1 MMKSKNQKIQN
12 IILKGI
18 AIALVGMFTIS
29 PMAYAATS
37 IDDNSIGTSFWD
49 KLVNGTVGSTVEE
62 IKDYFSTEGKT
73 TLYISNE
80 TQLRA
85 FAQYVNEGN
94 NCEGKIIKLSK
105 DIQLNTNE
113 EWVPIGRGSTATEA
127 AKPFKGT
134 FDGQGHVIRGLNFN
148 RNNKTYNELSYVGL
162 FGYALNATIKNIKI
176 ADSNF
181 NIEYATSTDIFN
193 SMIEGDNANIKEI
206 EFEFMGNDWYD
217 FNFKYKYLGGIAGYI
232 DDNSVIDNCTI
243 EDNVNINGLSY
254 VGGIAGFSKNS
265 IIKNC
270 MNKSKISA
278 FMIVGGIVGKVNG
291 DLDTSLTDDSGV
303 LDFSKAKVGKIL
315 NCENI
320 GNIRGIL
327 GNAGGI
333 AGRIENNSI
342 IQSSINKGGIE
353 TAKSKIKYNGG
364 EYDPENTGGIA
375 GFVSGGYSG
384 YKGYAVIDGSINYG
398 KVAAYG
404 YVGGIA
410 GELGGVLGGYAILSS
425 NINYSTNIVA
435 ERKPSETISTA
446 GYLAGR
452 VGSYGVDGKGGTE
465 DDSYVY
471 ALNNFYVMKKDIL
484 NIITQSETSIAENE
498 TNTNPQYK
506 SDYISQDNNDNVK
519 KAANNAIYCDTTLNN
534 KNTNT
539 IQLAYAKINSFET
552 TNKATKEYFTDISAS
567 TSVVLDS
574 GNAYYAILDR
584 GYGESKFYAKKLD
597 NSDYFFNNYGF
608 NKLYTGNGTSAE
620 IGYDVD
626 NDTKND
632 ITLKL
637 RADKLVYKISGN
649 EWVINEETDSEKFYV
664 GTSGTN
670 NKEAISYEI
679 YKGNDKVT
687 GTTLF
692 KEGEKIVIK
701 LNVNKYLASTYGPLK
716 AITTDEAPILK
727 INNSIEMKCTKVKAT
742 TSNYTTELTYE
753 YTAKTGDEFDVNTL
767 NLSKQKNAVIY
778 MLSSDYQLT
787 NNPTWYTDSEAVNI
801 SGIRVDTL
809 APTISTKVYTEEKL
823 ETGRYTKGK
832 EIIIEATT
840 SEQIKEEY
848 VTPEI
853 QISFSKS
860 GTGKYNYTS
869 EAKVGYAKCKGATI
883 SVDGKTTWKY
893 SYIIQEGDEGNIQL
907 EYKKGS
913 ITDLAGNTSDLSI
926 YKNHVTDNDSNTSV
940 ELKGTIQGNNK
951 GTSVTE
957 NKNIEYKFY
966 KVEGNSKKAINEA
979 GTYVKN
985 SDVIAVE
992 VIVDGFV
999 YTSYE
1004 NGTSENKATL
1014 LTKDTAPDLKI
1025 DGVSAKAQSVTIS
1038 ETPATNVKQQL
1049 YTNPK
1054 TTITYT
1060 IEGKDFNKA
1069 DITRLSKALIKPKQV
1084 IYVSDRYVK
1093 EFASQGAGTEALY
1106 DVGMFNKVVTEILTS
1121 TTMEKDITG
1130 LNIYVDPVGI
1140 AETFTIDNIYAD
1152 TTLPT
1157 VEITAEKINEDK
1169 NEEISNNVTNA
1180 EKIRYTF
1187 TWSEELS
1194 KEDGSKFEESD
1205 IKINNGT
1212 KGTLSTVSKNENG
1225 TYSYTMDVTTNV
1237 ENGNVGDIQVII
1249 EQDSCKDLVGQGNVR
1264 TESVIRVDKKSPE
1277 LKTIEGYAEGTELGT
1292 VKDIK
1297 QYYKIGDK
1305 ITIVATFDEN
1315 IENTEKDSIPELALQ
1330 FSESGNAKGTINE
1343 GIING
1348 NKITYAYTITEGD
1361 TGTLSIKGFS
1371 GTVKDVA
1378 GNESKVTRRE
1388 LTGDTII
1395 ADSEAPKVVGITAIA
1410 PDFKYDSLIEDG
1422 ETKRYGL
1429 ENRITIK
1436 VDFNEEIYNKA
1447 EEKIN
1452 TMTKETAPTLKL
1464 KFGTGT
1470 ERTATYNNIEGK
1482 TITYIYDIQSGD
1494 NGDLSITTISGTVVD
1509 IAGNT
1514 ADNYKLPKLAE
1525 YEESISEENKIEK
1538 IAADTTKPNI
1548 SLSVTGVEN
1557 NNLAGTNNH
1566 YKAGDIITVTATT
1579 NEYIYQKSGDN
1590 LERITKENT
1599 PSLQIKFSESGN
1611 AKGTIRNASVDYKDN
1626 KTTLTYEYTITS
1638 GDNGNITLGYS
1649 SNKYYD
1655 IALNE
1660 NNAGTTSS
1668 SSKNVTA
1675 DTIAPNTSHLQGT
1688 NDNAYIVDNGNGT
1701 YTVKFTEKLY
1711 YLENNRV
1718 NGLTNSNV
1726 VKNGPKLVLGI
1737 SGEYKSIEPSTINA
1751 DGTEITYKA
1760 EKGLERIGVST
1771 YDKICDI
1778 AGNMYN
1784 SNIKQDVE
1792 LLNIKVV
1799 KPEDKTGT
1807 YSAGTQIEL
1816 VATFSKRIVGTIPSL
1831 KIKFGTGTEKTI
1843 NVGQIDKDT
1852 ITYTYEIAKGDNGAL
1867 SIVSLKGTGLRGEDG
1882 SNYSEPENITL
1893 SGTGIT
1899 ADTTKPTAIIKV
1911 YSNYENKTEITG
1923 KTNSEMTIYEITW
1936 SEEVRDF
1943 NEDDII
1949 VVNGVK
1955 DTFKKINS
1963 KVYTLTVNNSN
1974 EGTQTIAIPS
1984 GVCRDMAKT
1993 EGNANESARINA
2005 VVIDKTAPT
2014 VRFVT
2019 PNGGNYTIGTD
2030 TKKANLTARIE
2041 LNEDIATLKYR
2052 VVKEGTTAP
2061 DYNILTADQINS
2073 SDVNIEIK
2081 NVDVGNYYIEVIAI
2095 DEAGNQRTAK
2105 SNKYN
2110 VTENT
2115 ITLSASTTEKTDKD
2129 VTVSVKYGEAL
2140 TENRKAGVQGKT
2152 QSADPST
2159 VIISEN
2165 GVIYAEATD
2174 RFGNKVYATLKID
2187 NIEIKEEPKPNPE
2200 PEPEPDKTAPE
2211 LTFNYTTTT
2220 ATVGTTIGATITTNE
2235 DAVISYSWDNSTWT
2249 ESEGYIRSQRVTK
2262 TPNKAGTYTLYA
2274 KAKDK
2279 SGNTSDVTNLKFTII
2294 KSEIDIKKPE
2304 VIFEDLTTIQ
2314 KDGVKYVK
2322 TSTGF
2327 TIENLNN
2334 KINKD
2339 ALLGYEVKYE
2349 KLTSDNKLRTGS
2361 EIVVDGDTKYV
2372 VIVNGDVNCDGEV
2385 DFLNDIVLINNY
2397 RIGVTKNLS
2406 DIQILAGDI
2415 NNSGSIEFIP
2425 DIVAMNNYRLGR
2437 IKAL

>member
-49 KLVNGTVGSTVEE
+49 KLVNGTVGSAVEE

-113 EWVPIGRGSTATEA
+113 EWVPIGRGATATEA
-127 AKPFKGT
+127 ERPFNGT
-134 FDGQGHVIRGLNFN
+134 FDGQGHIIRGLNFN
-148 RNNKTYNELSYVGL
+148 RNNKTYNELSYIGL
-162 FGYALNATIKNIKI
+162 FGYALDATIKNVTI
-176 ADSNF
+176 ADSRY
-181 NIEYATSTDIFN
+181 NIEYITATDIYSIISN
-193 SMIEGDNANIKEI
+193 SELALGDIKTDNGKYYEA
-206 EFEFMGNDWYD
+206 
-217 FNFKYKYLGGIAGYI
+217 KYKCLGGIVGYI
-232 DDNSVIDNCTI
+232 KNGTVDNCNI
-243 EDNVNINGLSY
+243 ENDVEVKGLIY
-254 VGGIAGFSKNS
+254 VGGIAGNS
-265 IIKNC
+265 ISSTIKNC
-270 MNKSKISA
+270 NNNAVISGFLA
-278 FMIVGGIVGKVNG
+278 VGGIVGREVG
-291 DLDTSLTDDSGV
+291 DITSSIETSDEI
-303 LDFSKAKVGKIL
+303 DFSKVKGKVLKSNNNGRVIGI
-315 NCENI
+315 I
-320 GNIRGIL
+320 GNSGGIAGSVKDNAIIQECTNTGNVEIATKTIQL
-327 GNAGGI
+327 NIIDKTSFEKSPENAGGI
-333 AGRIENNSI
+333 AGYVTGTYSNGIKGYVAI
-342 IQSSINKGGIE
+342 DTCINKGNVK
-353 TAKSKIKYNGG
+353 AYVNA
-364 EYDPENTGGIA
+364 GGIA
-375 GFVSGGYSG
+375 GQ
-384 YKGYAVIDGSINYG
+384 
-398 KVAAYG
+398 
-404 YVGGIA
+404 
-410 GELGGVLGGYAILSS
+410 LGGLDGGYAIASS
-425 NINYSTNIVA
+425 NINYAENI
-435 ERKPSETISTA
+435 ISTKENDYDEA
-446 GYLAGR
+446 GYIAGE
-452 VGSYGVDGKGGTE
+452 VGSDGTDGKGGTN

-471 ALNNFYVMKKDIL
+471 AYNNYYVMKEDVL
-484 NIITQSETSIAENE
+484 NTITQSEMSIAADE
-498 TNTNPQYK
+498 TTVNAQYK
-506 SDYISQDNNDNVK
+506 SDYISVDNNDNVK
-519 KAANNAIYCDTTLNN
+519 KAANNAIYCDKKLNN

-539 IQLAYAKINSFET
+539 IQLAYARINSYET
-552 TNKATKEYFTDISAS
+552 TEKVTKEYFTDISAS
-567 TSVVLDS
+567 TSVILDS

-584 GYGESKFYAKKLD
+584 GYGETKYYAKKLD
-597 NSDYFFNNYGF
+597 NSNYFFDKYGVS
-608 NKLYTGNGTSAE
+608 NIYIGNGTSKKIE
-620 IGYDVD
+620 LDTQKKVKIRTDKIG
-626 NDTKND
+626 
-632 ITLKL
+632 LK
-637 RADKLVYKISGN
+637 INGN
-649 EWVINEETDSEKFYV
+649 EWVVNEETDSEKFYV
-664 GTSGTN
+664 GTTGTN
-670 NKEAISYEI
+670 NKEAIKYEI

-692 KEGEKIVIK
+692 KEGEKIVAK

-727 INNSIEMKCTKVKAT
+727 INDSIEMKCTKVNAT

-832 EIIIEATT
+832 EIIIETTT
-840 SEQIKEEY
+840 SEQIKEDY

-860 GTGKYNYTS
+860 GRGKYNYTS
-869 EAKVGYAKCKGATI
+869 EDKVGYAKCKGATI

-951 GTSVTE
+951 GTNVTE

-1169 NEEISNNVTNA
+1169 IEKISNNVTNA

-1187 TWSEELS
+1187 TWNEELS

-1277 LKTIEGYAEGTELGT
+1277 LKTIEAYAEGTELGT

-1305 ITIVATFDEN
+1305 ITIIATFDEN

-1330 FSESGNAKGTINE
+1330 FSESGNAKGTVSK
-1343 GIING
+1343 GTING
-1348 NKITYAYTITEGD
+1348 NKITYTYTITEGD

-1371 GTVKDVA
+1371 GIVTDVA
-1378 GNESKVTRRE
+1378 GNETKVTKRE
-1388 LTGDTII
+1388 LTGDSII
-1395 ADSEAPKVVGITAIA
+1395 ADSEAPKITGITAIA
-1410 PDFKYDSLIEDG
+1410 PDFKYDSLITDG

-1429 ENRITIK
+1429 KNQIKIK

-1525 YEESISEENKIEK
+1525 YEESISEENKVERIT
-1538 IAADTTKPNI
+1538 ADTTKPNI

-1590 LERITKENT
+1590 LDRITKENT

-1649 SNKYYD
+1649 SNEYYD

-1816 VATFSKRIVGTIPSL
+1816 VATFSKRIVGTVPSL

-1852 ITYTYEIAKGDNGAL
+1852 IAYTYEIAKGDNGAL

-1899 ADTTKPTAIIKV
+1899 ADTTKPTAIIKA

-1943 NEDDII
+1943 NEDDIV

-1993 EGNANESARINA
+1993 EGNTNESARINA

-2081 NVDVGNYYIEVIAI
+2081 NVDVGNYYIELIAI

-2200 PEPEPDKTAPE
+2200 PEPEPEPDKTAPE

-2235 DAVISYSWDNSTWT
+2235 DAVISYSWDNSIWT
-2249 ESEGYIRSQRVTK
+2249 ESEGYVRSQRVTK

-2334 KINKD
+2334 KMNKD

>member
-18 AIALVGMFTIS
+18 AIALVCMFTIS

-134 FDGQGHVIRGLNFN
+134 FDGQDHIIRGINFN
-148 RNNKTYNELSYVGL
+148 RNNKTYNELTCVGL
-162 FGYALNATIKNIKI
+162 FGYALNATIKNITI
-176 ADSNF
+176 ADSRY
-181 NIEYATSTDIFN
+181 NIEYITATDIYSIISN
-193 SMIEGDNANIKEI
+193 SELSIGDIKTDDGKYYEA
-206 EFEFMGNDWYD
+206 
-217 FNFKYKYLGGIAGYI
+217 KYKYLGGIVGYI
-232 DDNSVIDNCTI
+232 KNGTVDNCNI
-243 EDNVNINGLSY
+243 ENDVEVKGLIY
-254 VGGIAGFSKNS
+254 VGGIAGNS
-265 IIKNC
+265 VSSTIKNC
-270 MNKSKISA
+270 NNKAVVSG
-278 FMIVGGIVGKVNG
+278 FLTVGGIVGREVG
-291 DLDTSLTDDSGV
+291 DITSSIETSNEI
-303 LDFSKAKVGKIL
+303 DFSKVKGKVLKSNNTGRVLSVI
-315 NCENI
+315 
-320 GNIRGIL
+320 

-333 AGRIENNSI
+333 AGAAKDNAIIQECTNTGNIEIATKTIQISI
-342 IQSSINKGGIE
+342 IDKTSFEK
-353 TAKSKIKYNGG
+353 A
-364 EYDPENTGGIA
+364 PENAGGIA
-375 GFVSGGYSG
+375 GYVTGTYSNG
-384 YKGYAVIDGSINYG
+384 IKGYVAIDTCINKG
-398 KVAAYG
+398 NVKAY
-404 YVGGIA
+404 VDAGGIA
-410 GELGGVLGGYAILSS
+410 GQLGGLDGGYAIASS
-425 NINYSTNIVA
+425 NINYAENI
-435 ERKPSETISTA
+435 ISTKENDYDEA
-446 GYLAGR
+446 GYIAGE
-452 VGSYGVDGKGGTE
+452 VGSNGIDGIGGTN

-471 ALNNFYVMKKDIL
+471 AYNNYYVMKKDVL
-484 NIITQSETSIAENE
+484 NTITQSEMSIAADE
-498 TNTNPQYK
+498 TTVNAQYK
-506 SDYISQDNNDNVK
+506 SDYISVDNNDNVK
-519 KAANNAIYCDTTLNN
+519 KAANNAIYCDQKLNN

-539 IQLAYAKINSFET
+539 IQLAYARINSYET
-552 TNKATKEYFTDISAS
+552 TEKVTKEYFTDISAS
-567 TSVVLDS
+567 TSVILDS

-584 GYGESKFYAKKLD
+584 GYGETKYYAKKLD
-597 NSDYFFNNYGF
+597 NSNYFFDKYGVS
-608 NKLYTGNGTSAE
+608 NIYTGNGTSKKFE
-620 IGYDVD
+620 LDTQKKVKIRTDKIGF
-626 NDTKND
+626 
-632 ITLKL
+632 
-637 RADKLVYKISGN
+637 KIDGN

-664 GTSGTN
+664 GTTGTN
-670 NKEAISYEI
+670 NKEAIRYEI

-692 KEGEKIVIK
+692 KEGEKIVAK

-727 INNSIEMKCTKVKAT
+727 INDSIEMKCTKVNAT

-832 EIIIEATT
+832 EIIIETTT
-840 SEQIKEEY
+840 SEQIKEDY

-951 GTSVTE
+951 GTNVTE

-1169 NEEISNNVTNA
+1169 IEKISNNVTNA

-1194 KEDGSKFEESD
+1194 KEDGSKFEESN

-1277 LKTIEGYAEGTELGT
+1277 LKTIEAYAEGTELGT

-1305 ITIVATFDEN
+1305 ITIIATFDEN

-1330 FSESGNAKGTINE
+1330 FSESGNAKGTVSK
-1343 GIING
+1343 GTING
-1348 NKITYAYTITEGD
+1348 NKITYTYTITEGD

-1371 GTVKDVA
+1371 GIVTDVA
-1378 GNESKVTRRE
+1378 GNETKVTKRE
-1388 LTGDTII
+1388 LTGDSII
-1395 ADSEAPKVVGITAIA
+1395 ADSEAPKITGITAIA
-1410 PDFKYDSLIEDG
+1410 PDFKYDSLITDG

-1429 ENRITIK
+1429 KNQIKIK

-1525 YEESISEENKIEK
+1525 YEESISEENKIER
-1538 IAADTTKPNI
+1538 ITADTTKPNI

-1590 LERITKENT
+1590 LDRITKENT

-1816 VATFSKRIVGTIPSL
+1816 VATFSKRIAGTVPSL

-1852 ITYTYEIAKGDNGAL
+1852 IAYTYEIAKGDNGAL

-1899 ADTTKPTAIIKV
+1899 ADTTKPTAIIKA

-1943 NEDDII
+1943 NEDDIV

-2249 ESEGYIRSQRVTK
+2249 ESEGYVRSQRVTK

-2334 KINKD
+2334 KMNKD

>member
-49 KLVNGTVGSTVEE
+49 KLVNGTVGSAVEE

-113 EWVPIGRGSTATEA
+113 EWVPIGRGATATEA
-127 AKPFKGT
+127 ERPFNGT
-134 FDGQGHVIRGLNFN
+134 FDGQGHIIRGLNFN
-148 RNNKTYNELSYVGL
+148 RNNKTYNELSYIGL
-162 FGYALNATIKNIKI
+162 FGYALDATIKNVTI
-176 ADSNF
+176 ADSRY
-181 NIEYATSTDIFN
+181 NIEYITATDIYSIISN
-193 SMIEGDNANIKEI
+193 SELALGDIKTDNGKYYEA
-206 EFEFMGNDWYD
+206 
-217 FNFKYKYLGGIAGYI
+217 KYKCLGGIVGYI
-232 DDNSVIDNCTI
+232 KNGTVDNCNI
-243 EDNVNINGLSY
+243 ENDVEVKGLIY
-254 VGGIAGFSKNS
+254 VGGIAGNS
-265 IIKNC
+265 ISSTIKNC
-270 MNKSKISA
+270 NNNAVISGFLA
-278 FMIVGGIVGKVNG
+278 VGGIVGREVG
-291 DLDTSLTDDSGV
+291 DITSSIETSDEI
-303 LDFSKAKVGKIL
+303 DFSKVKGKVLKSNNNGRVIGI
-315 NCENI
+315 I
-320 GNIRGIL
+320 GNSGGIAGSVKDNAIIQECTNTGNVEIATKTIQL
-327 GNAGGI
+327 NIIDKTSFEKSPENAGGI
-333 AGRIENNSI
+333 AGYVTGTYSNGIKGYVAI
-342 IQSSINKGGIE
+342 DTCINKGNVK
-353 TAKSKIKYNGG
+353 AYV
-364 EYDPENTGGIA
+364 DAGGIA
-375 GFVSGGYSG
+375 GQ
-384 YKGYAVIDGSINYG
+384 
-398 KVAAYG
+398 
-404 YVGGIA
+404 
-410 GELGGVLGGYAILSS
+410 LGGLDGGYAIASS
-425 NINYSTNIVA
+425 NINYAENI
-435 ERKPSETISTA
+435 ISTKENDYDEA
-446 GYLAGR
+446 GYIAGE
-452 VGSYGVDGKGGTE
+452 VGSDGTDGKGGTN

-471 ALNNFYVMKKDIL
+471 AYNNYYVMKEDVL
-484 NIITQSETSIAENE
+484 NTITQSEMSIAADE
-498 TNTNPQYK
+498 TTVNAQYK
-506 SDYISQDNNDNVK
+506 SDYISVDNNDNVK
-519 KAANNAIYCDTTLNN
+519 KAANNAIYCDKKLNN

-539 IQLAYAKINSFET
+539 IQLAYARINSYET
-552 TNKATKEYFTDISAS
+552 TEKVTKEYFTDISAS
-567 TSVVLDS
+567 TSVILDS

-584 GYGESKFYAKKLD
+584 GYGETKYYAKKLD
-597 NSDYFFNNYGF
+597 NSNYFFDKYGVP
-608 NKLYTGNGTSAE
+608 NIYIGNGTSKKFE
-620 IGYDVD
+620 LDTQKKVKIRTDKIGF
-626 NDTKND
+626 
-632 ITLKL
+632 
-637 RADKLVYKISGN
+637 KINGN

-664 GTSGTN
+664 GTTGTN
-670 NKEAISYEI
+670 NKEAIRYEI

-692 KEGEKIVIK
+692 KEGEKIVVK

-727 INNSIEMKCTKVKAT
+727 INDSIEMKCTKVNST

-832 EIIIEATT
+832 EIIIETTT
-840 SEQIKEEY
+840 SEQIKEDY

-860 GTGKYNYTS
+860 GRGKYNYTS
-869 EAKVGYAKCKGATI
+869 EDKVGYAKCKGATI

-951 GTSVTE
+951 GTNVTE

-1025 DGVSAKAQSVTIS
+1025 DGVSSKAQSVTIS

-1169 NEEISNNVTNA
+1169 IEKISNNVTNA

-1187 TWSEELS
+1187 TWNEELS

-1277 LKTIEGYAEGTELGT
+1277 LKTIEAYAEGTELGT

-1305 ITIVATFDEN
+1305 ITIIATFDEN

-1330 FSESGNAKGTINE
+1330 FSESGNAKGTVSK
-1343 GIING
+1343 GTING
-1348 NKITYAYTITEGD
+1348 NKITYTYTITEGD

-1371 GTVKDVA
+1371 GIVTDVA
-1378 GNESKVTRRE
+1378 GNETKVTKRE
-1388 LTGDTII
+1388 LTGDSII
-1395 ADSEAPKVVGITAIA
+1395 ADSEAPKITGITAIA
-1410 PDFKYDSLIEDG
+1410 PDFKYDSLITDG

-1429 ENRITIK
+1429 KNQIKIK

-1525 YEESISEENKIEK
+1525 YEESISEENKVERIT
-1538 IAADTTKPNI
+1538 ADTTKPNI

-1590 LERITKENT
+1590 LDRITKENT

-1816 VATFSKRIVGTIPSL
+1816 VATFSKRIVGTVPSL

-1852 ITYTYEIAKGDNGAL
+1852 IAYTYEIAKGDNGAL

-1899 ADTTKPTAIIKV
+1899 ADTTKPTAIIKA

-1943 NEDDII
+1943 NEDDIV

-2081 NVDVGNYYIEVIAI
+2081 NVDVGNYYIELIAI
-2095 DEAGNQRTAK
+2095 DEAGNQRTDK

-2200 PEPEPDKTAPE
+2200 PEPEPEPDKTAPE

-2249 ESEGYIRSQRVTK
+2249 ESEGYVRSQRVTK

-2334 KINKD
+2334 KMNKD

>member
-49 KLVNGTVGSTVEE
+49 KLVNGTVGSAVEE

-113 EWVPIGRGSTATEA
+113 EWVPIGRGATATEA
-127 AKPFKGT
+127 ERPFNGT
-134 FDGQGHVIRGLNFN
+134 FDGQGHIIRGLNFN
-148 RNNKTYNELSYVGL
+148 RNNKTYNELSYIGL
-162 FGYALNATIKNIKI
+162 FGYALDATIKNVTI
-176 ADSNF
+176 ADSRY
-181 NIEYATSTDIFN
+181 NIEYITATDIYSIISN
-193 SMIEGDNANIKEI
+193 SELALGDIKTDNGKYYEA
-206 EFEFMGNDWYD
+206 
-217 FNFKYKYLGGIAGYI
+217 KYKCLGGIVGYI
-232 DDNSVIDNCTI
+232 KNGTVDNCNI
-243 EDNVNINGLSY
+243 ENDVEVKGLIY
-254 VGGIAGFSKNS
+254 VGGIAGNS
-265 IIKNC
+265 ISSTIKNC
-270 MNKSKISA
+270 NNNAVISGFLA
-278 FMIVGGIVGKVNG
+278 VGGIVGREVG
-291 DLDTSLTDDSGV
+291 DITSSIETSDEI
-303 LDFSKAKVGKIL
+303 DFSKVKGKVLKSNNNGRVIGI
-315 NCENI
+315 I
-320 GNIRGIL
+320 GNSGGIAGSVKDNAIIQECTNTGNVEIATKTIQL
-327 GNAGGI
+327 NIIDKTSFEKSPENAGGI
-333 AGRIENNSI
+333 AGYVTGTYSNGIKGYVAI
-342 IQSSINKGGIE
+342 DTCINKGNVK
-353 TAKSKIKYNGG
+353 AYV
-364 EYDPENTGGIA
+364 DAGGIA
-375 GFVSGGYSG
+375 GQ
-384 YKGYAVIDGSINYG
+384 
-398 KVAAYG
+398 
-404 YVGGIA
+404 
-410 GELGGVLGGYAILSS
+410 LGGLDGGYAIASS
-425 NINYSTNIVA
+425 NINYAENI
-435 ERKPSETISTA
+435 ISTKENDYDEA
-446 GYLAGR
+446 GYIAGE
-452 VGSYGVDGKGGTE
+452 VGSDGTDGKGGTN

-471 ALNNFYVMKKDIL
+471 AYNNYYVMKEDVL
-484 NIITQSETSIAENE
+484 NTITQSEMSIAADE
-498 TNTNPQYK
+498 TTVNAQYK
-506 SDYISQDNNDNVK
+506 SDYISVDNNDNVK
-519 KAANNAIYCDTTLNN
+519 KAANNAIYCDKKLNN

-539 IQLAYAKINSFET
+539 IQLAYARINSYET
-552 TNKATKEYFTDISAS
+552 TEKVTKEYFTDISAS
-567 TSVVLDS
+567 TSVILDS

-584 GYGESKFYAKKLD
+584 GYGETKYYAKKLD
-597 NSDYFFNNYGF
+597 NSNYFFDKYGVS
-608 NKLYTGNGTSAE
+608 NIYIGNGTSKKFE
-620 IGYDVD
+620 LDTQKKVKIRTDKIG
-626 NDTKND
+626 
-632 ITLKL
+632 LK
-637 RADKLVYKISGN
+637 INGN
-649 EWVINEETDSEKFYV
+649 EWVVNEETDSEKFYV
-664 GTSGTN
+664 GTTGTN
-670 NKEAISYEI
+670 NKEAIKYEI

-692 KEGEKIVIK
+692 KEGEKIVAK

-727 INNSIEMKCTKVKAT
+727 INDSIEMKCTKVNAT

-832 EIIIEATT
+832 EIIIETTT
-840 SEQIKEEY
+840 SEQIKEDY

-860 GTGKYNYTS
+860 GRGKYNYTS
-869 EAKVGYAKCKGATI
+869 EDKVGYAKCKGATI

-951 GTSVTE
+951 GTNVTE

-1169 NEEISNNVTNA
+1169 IEKISNNVTNA

-1187 TWSEELS
+1187 TWNEELS

-1277 LKTIEGYAEGTELGT
+1277 LKTIEAYAEGTELGT

-1305 ITIVATFDEN
+1305 ITIIATFDEN

-1330 FSESGNAKGTINE
+1330 FSESGNAKGTVSK
-1343 GIING
+1343 GTING
-1348 NKITYAYTITEGD
+1348 NKITYTYTITEGD

-1371 GTVKDVA
+1371 GIVTDVA
-1378 GNESKVTRRE
+1378 GNETKVTKRE
-1388 LTGDTII
+1388 LTGDSII
-1395 ADSEAPKVVGITAIA
+1395 ADSEAPKITGITAIA
-1410 PDFKYDSLIEDG
+1410 PDFKYDSLITDG

-1429 ENRITIK
+1429 KNQIKIK

-1525 YEESISEENKIEK
+1525 YEESISEENKVERIT
-1538 IAADTTKPNI
+1538 ADTTKPNI

-1590 LERITKENT
+1590 LDRITKENT

-1649 SNKYYD
+1649 SNEYYD

-1718 NGLTNSNV
+1718 NELTNSNV

-1816 VATFSKRIVGTIPSL
+1816 VATFSKRIVGTVPSL

-1852 ITYTYEIAKGDNGAL
+1852 IAYTYEIAKGDNGAL

-1899 ADTTKPTAIIKV
+1899 ADTTKPTAIIKA

-1943 NEDDII
+1943 NEDDIV

-1993 EGNANESARINA
+1993 EGNTNESARINA

-2081 NVDVGNYYIEVIAI
+2081 NVDVGNYYIELIAI

-2187 NIEIKEEPKPNPE
+2187 NIEIKEEAKPNPE

-2249 ESEGYIRSQRVTK
+2249 ESEGYVRSQRVTK

-2334 KINKD
+2334 KMNKD

>member
-134 FDGQGHVIRGLNFN
+134 FDGQGHIIRGINFN
-148 RNNKTYNELSYVGL
+148 RNNKTYNELTCVGL
-162 FGYALNATIKNIKI
+162 FGYALNATIKNITI
-176 ADSNF
+176 ADSRY
-181 NIEYATSTDIFN
+181 NIEYITATDIYSIISN
-193 SMIEGDNANIKEI
+193 SELSIGDIKTDDGKYYEA
-206 EFEFMGNDWYD
+206 
-217 FNFKYKYLGGIAGYI
+217 KYKYLGGIVGYI
-232 DDNSVIDNCTI
+232 KNGTVDNCNI
-243 EDNVNINGLSY
+243 ENDVEVKGLIY
-254 VGGIAGFSKNS
+254 VGGIAGNS
-265 IIKNC
+265 VSSTIKNC
-270 MNKSKISA
+270 NNKA
-278 FMIVGGIVGKVNG
+278 VVTGFLTVGGIVGREVG
-291 DLDTSLTDDSGV
+291 DITSSIETSNEI
-303 LDFSKAKVGKIL
+303 DFSKVKGKVLKSNNTGRVLSVI
-315 NCENI
+315 
-320 GNIRGIL
+320 

-333 AGRIENNSI
+333 AGAAKDNAIIQECTNTGNIEIATKTIQISI
-342 IQSSINKGGIE
+342 IDKTSFEK
-353 TAKSKIKYNGG
+353 A
-364 EYDPENTGGIA
+364 PENAGGIA
-375 GFVSGGYSG
+375 GYVTGTYENGI
-384 YKGYAVIDGSINYG
+384 KGYTAVDTCINKG
-398 KVAAYG
+398 NVKAY
-404 YVGGIA
+404 VDAGGIV
-410 GELGGVLGGYAILSS
+410 GQLGGLDGGYAIASS
-425 NINYSTNIVA
+425 NINYAENI
-435 ERKPSETISTA
+435 ISTKENDYDEA
-446 GYLAGR
+446 GYIAGE
-452 VGSYGVDGKGGTE
+452 VGSNGIDGIGGTN

-471 ALNNFYVMKKDIL
+471 AYNNYYVMKEDVL
-484 NIITQSETSIAENE
+484 NTITQSGMSIAADE
-498 TNTNPQYK
+498 TTVNAQYK
-506 SDYISQDNNDNVK
+506 SDYISVDNNDNVK
-519 KAANNAIYCDTTLNN
+519 KAANNAIYCDQKLNN

-539 IQLAYAKINSFET
+539 IQLAYARINSYET
-552 TNKATKEYFTDISAS
+552 TEKVTKEYFTDISAS
-567 TSVVLDS
+567 TSVILDS

-584 GYGESKFYAKKLD
+584 GYGETKYYAKKLD
-597 NSDYFFNNYGF
+597 NSNYFFDKYGVS
-608 NKLYTGNGTSAE
+608 NIYIGNGTSKKFE
-620 IGYDVD
+620 LDTQKKVKIRTDKIGF
-626 NDTKND
+626 
-632 ITLKL
+632 
-637 RADKLVYKISGN
+637 KIDGN

-664 GTSGTN
+664 GTTGTN
-670 NKEAISYEI
+670 NKEAIRYEI

-692 KEGEKIVIK
+692 KEGEKIVAK

-727 INNSIEMKCTKVKAT
+727 INDSIEMKCTKVNAT

-832 EIIIEATT
+832 EIIIETTT
-840 SEQIKEEY
+840 SEQIKEDY

-860 GTGKYNYTS
+860 GRGKYNYTS
-869 EAKVGYAKCKGATI
+869 EDKVGYAKCKGATI

-951 GTSVTE
+951 GTNVTE

-1169 NEEISNNVTNA
+1169 IEKISNNVTNA

-1187 TWSEELS
+1187 TWNEELS

-1277 LKTIEGYAEGTELGT
+1277 LKTIEAYAEGTELGT

-1305 ITIVATFDEN
+1305 ITIIATFDEN

-1330 FSESGNAKGTINE
+1330 FSESGNAKGTVSK
-1343 GIING
+1343 GTING
-1348 NKITYAYTITEGD
+1348 NKITYTYTITEGD

-1371 GTVKDVA
+1371 GIVTDVV
-1378 GNESKVTRRE
+1378 GNETKVTKRE
-1388 LTGDTII
+1388 LTGDSII
-1395 ADSEAPKVVGITAIA
+1395 ADSEAPKITGITAIA
-1410 PDFKYDSLIEDG
+1410 PDFKYDSLITDG

-1429 ENRITIK
+1429 KNQIKIK

-1525 YEESISEENKIEK
+1525 YEENISEENKVERIT
-1538 IAADTTKPNI
+1538 ADTTKPNI

-1590 LERITKENT
+1590 LDRITKENT

-1816 VATFSKRIVGTIPSL
+1816 VATFSKRIVGTVPSL

-1852 ITYTYEIAKGDNGAL
+1852 IAYTYEIAKGDNGAL

-1899 ADTTKPTAIIKV
+1899 ADTTKPTAIIKA

-1943 NEDDII
+1943 NEDDIV

-2200 PEPEPDKTAPE
+2200 PEPEPEPDKTAPE

-2249 ESEGYIRSQRVTK
+2249 ESEGYVRSQRVTK

-2334 KINKD
+2334 KMNKD

>member
-113 EWVPIGRGSTATEA
+113 EWVPIGRGATATEA
-127 AKPFKGT
+127 ERPFNGT
-134 FDGQGHVIRGLNFN
+134 FDGQGHIIRGLNFN
-148 RNNKTYNELSYVGL
+148 RNNKTYNELSYIGL
-162 FGYALNATIKNIKI
+162 FGYALDATIKNVTI
-176 ADSNF
+176 ADSRY
-181 NIEYATSTDIFN
+181 NIEYITATDIYSVISN
-193 SMIEGDNANIKEI
+193 SELALGDIKTDNGKYYEA
-206 EFEFMGNDWYD
+206 
-217 FNFKYKYLGGIAGYI
+217 KYKCLGGIVGYI
-232 DDNSVIDNCTI
+232 KNGTVDNCNI
-243 EDNVNINGLSY
+243 ENDVEVKGLIY
-254 VGGIAGFSKNS
+254 VGGIAGNS
-265 IIKNC
+265 ISSTIKNC
-270 MNKSKISA
+270 NNNAVISGFLA
-278 FMIVGGIVGKVNG
+278 VGGIVGREVG
-291 DLDTSLTDDSGV
+291 DITSSIETSDEI
-303 LDFSKAKVGKIL
+303 DFSKVKGKVLKSNNNGRVIGI
-315 NCENI
+315 I
-320 GNIRGIL
+320 GNSGGIAGSVKDNAIIQECTNTGNVEIATKTIQL
-327 GNAGGI
+327 NIIDKTSFEKSPENAGGI
-333 AGRIENNSI
+333 AGYVTGTYSNGIKGYVAI
-342 IQSSINKGGIE
+342 DTCINKGNVK
-353 TAKSKIKYNGG
+353 AYV
-364 EYDPENTGGIA
+364 DAGGIA
-375 GFVSGGYSG
+375 GQ
-384 YKGYAVIDGSINYG
+384 
-398 KVAAYG
+398 
-404 YVGGIA
+404 
-410 GELGGVLGGYAILSS
+410 LGGLDGGYAIASS
-425 NINYSTNIVA
+425 NINYAENI
-435 ERKPSETISTA
+435 ISTKENDYDEA
-446 GYLAGR
+446 GYIAGE
-452 VGSYGVDGKGGTE
+452 VGSDGTDGKGGTN

-471 ALNNFYVMKKDIL
+471 AYNNYYVMKEDVL
-484 NIITQSETSIAENE
+484 NTITQSEMSIAADE
-498 TNTNPQYK
+498 TTVNAQYK
-506 SDYISQDNNDNVK
+506 SDYISVDNNDNVK
-519 KAANNAIYCDTTLNN
+519 KAANNAIYCDKKLNN

-539 IQLAYAKINSFET
+539 IQLAYARINSYET
-552 TNKATKEYFTDISAS
+552 TEKVTKEYFTDISAS
-567 TSVVLDS
+567 TSVILDS

-584 GYGESKFYAKKLD
+584 GYGETKYYAKKLD
-597 NSDYFFNNYGF
+597 NSNYFFDKYGVP
-608 NKLYTGNGTSAE
+608 NIYIGNGTSKKFE
-620 IGYDVD
+620 LDTQKKVKIRTDKIGF
-626 NDTKND
+626 
-632 ITLKL
+632 
-637 RADKLVYKISGN
+637 KINGN

-664 GTSGTN
+664 GTTGTN
-670 NKEAISYEI
+670 NKEAIRYEI

-692 KEGEKIVIK
+692 KEGEKIVVK

-727 INNSIEMKCTKVKAT
+727 INDSIEMKCTKVNST

-832 EIIIEATT
+832 EIIIETTT
-840 SEQIKEEY
+840 SEQIKEDY

-860 GTGKYNYTS
+860 GRGKYNYTS
-869 EAKVGYAKCKGATI
+869 EDKVGYAKCKGATI

-951 GTSVTE
+951 GTNVTE

-1025 DGVSAKAQSVTIS
+1025 DGVSSKAQSVTIS

-1169 NEEISNNVTNA
+1169 IEKISNNVTNA

-1187 TWSEELS
+1187 TWNEELS

-1277 LKTIEGYAEGTELGT
+1277 LKTIEAYAEGTELGT

-1305 ITIVATFDEN
+1305 ITIIATFDEN

-1330 FSESGNAKGTINE
+1330 FSESGNAKGTVSK
-1343 GIING
+1343 GTING
-1348 NKITYAYTITEGD
+1348 NKITYTYTITEGD

-1371 GTVKDVA
+1371 GIVTDVA
-1378 GNESKVTRRE
+1378 GNETKVTKRE
-1388 LTGDTII
+1388 LTGDSII
-1395 ADSEAPKVVGITAIA
+1395 ADSEAPKITGITAIA
-1410 PDFKYDSLIEDG
+1410 PDFKYDSLITDG

-1429 ENRITIK
+1429 KNQIKIK

-1525 YEESISEENKIEK
+1525 YEENISEENKVERIT
-1538 IAADTTKPNI
+1538 ADTTKPNI

-1590 LERITKENT
+1590 LDRITKENT
-1599 PSLQIKFSESGN
+1599 PSLEIKFSESGN

-1816 VATFSKRIVGTIPSL
+1816 VATFSKRIVGTVPSL

-1852 ITYTYEIAKGDNGAL
+1852 IAYTYEIAKGDNGAL

-1899 ADTTKPTAIIKV
+1899 ADTTKPTAIIKA

-1943 NEDDII
+1943 NEDDIV

-2200 PEPEPDKTAPE
+2200 PEPEPEPDKTAPE

-2249 ESEGYIRSQRVTK
+2249 ESEGYVRSQRVTK

-2334 KINKD
+2334 KMNKD

>member
-18 AIALVGMFTIS
+18 AIVLVGMFTIS

-134 FDGQGHVIRGLNFN
+134 FDGQDHIIRGINFN
-148 RNNKTYNELSYVGL
+148 RNNKTYNELTCVGL
-162 FGYALNATIKNIKI
+162 FGYALNATIKNITI
-176 ADSNF
+176 ADSRY
-181 NIEYATSTDIFN
+181 NIEYITATDIYSIISN
-193 SMIEGDNANIKEI
+193 SELSIGDIKTDDGKYYEA
-206 EFEFMGNDWYD
+206 
-217 FNFKYKYLGGIAGYI
+217 KYKYLGGIVGYI
-232 DDNSVIDNCTI
+232 KNGTVDNCNI
-243 EDNVNINGLSY
+243 ENDVEVKGLIY
-254 VGGIAGFSKNS
+254 VGGIAGNS
-265 IIKNC
+265 VSSTIKNC
-270 MNKSKISA
+270 NNKAVVSG
-278 FMIVGGIVGKVNG
+278 FLTVGGIVGREVG
-291 DLDTSLTDDSGV
+291 DITSSIETSNEI
-303 LDFSKAKVGKIL
+303 DFSKIKGKVLKSNNTGRVLSVI
-315 NCENI
+315 
-320 GNIRGIL
+320 

-333 AGRIENNSI
+333 AGAAKDNAIIQECTNTGNIEIATKTIQISI
-342 IQSSINKGGIE
+342 IDKTSFEK
-353 TAKSKIKYNGG
+353 A
-364 EYDPENTGGIA
+364 PENAGGIA
-375 GFVSGGYSG
+375 GYVTGTYSNG
-384 YKGYAVIDGSINYG
+384 IKGYVAIDTCINKG
-398 KVAAYG
+398 NVKAY
-404 YVGGIA
+404 VDAGGIA
-410 GELGGVLGGYAILSS
+410 GQLGGLDGGYAIASS
-425 NINYSTNIVA
+425 NINYAENI
-435 ERKPSETISTA
+435 ISTKENDYDEA
-446 GYLAGR
+446 GYIAGE
-452 VGSYGVDGKGGTE
+452 VGSNGIDGIGGTN

-471 ALNNFYVMKKDIL
+471 AYNNYYVMKKDVL
-484 NIITQSETSIAENE
+484 NTITQSGMSIAADE
-498 TNTNPQYK
+498 TTVNAQYK
-506 SDYISQDNNDNVK
+506 SDYISVDNNDNVK
-519 KAANNAIYCDTTLNN
+519 KAANNAIYCDQKLNN

-539 IQLAYAKINSFET
+539 IQLAYARINSYET
-552 TNKATKEYFTDISAS
+552 TEKVTKEYFTDISAS
-567 TSVVLDS
+567 TSVILDS

-584 GYGESKFYAKKLD
+584 GYGETKYYAKKLD
-597 NSDYFFNNYGF
+597 NSNYFFDKYGVS
-608 NKLYTGNGTSAE
+608 NIYTGNGTSKKFE
-620 IGYDVD
+620 LDTQKKVKIRTDKIGF
-626 NDTKND
+626 
-632 ITLKL
+632 
-637 RADKLVYKISGN
+637 KIDGN
-649 EWVINEETDSEKFYV
+649 EWVVNEETDSEKFYV
-664 GTSGTN
+664 GTTGTN
-670 NKEAISYEI
+670 NKEAIKYEI

-692 KEGEKIVIK
+692 KEGEKIVAK

-727 INNSIEMKCTKVKAT
+727 INDSIEMKCTKVNAT

-832 EIIIEATT
+832 EIIIETTT
-840 SEQIKEEY
+840 SEQIKEDY

-860 GTGKYNYTS
+860 GRGKYNYTS
-869 EAKVGYAKCKGATI
+869 EDKVGYAKCKGATI

-951 GTSVTE
+951 GTNVTE

-1025 DGVSAKAQSVTIS
+1025 DGVSSKAQSVTIS

-1169 NEEISNNVTNA
+1169 IEKISNNVTNA

-1187 TWSEELS
+1187 TWNEELS

-1277 LKTIEGYAEGTELGT
+1277 LKTIEAYAEGTELGT

-1305 ITIVATFDEN
+1305 ITIIATFDEN

-1330 FSESGNAKGTINE
+1330 FSESGNAKGTVSK
-1343 GIING
+1343 GTING
-1348 NKITYAYTITEGD
+1348 NKITYTYTITEGD

-1371 GTVKDVA
+1371 GIVTDVA
-1378 GNESKVTRRE
+1378 GNETKVTKRE
-1388 LTGDTII
+1388 LTGDSII
-1395 ADSEAPKVVGITAIA
+1395 ADSEAPKITGITAIA
-1410 PDFKYDSLIEDG
+1410 PDFKYDSLITDG

-1429 ENRITIK
+1429 KNQIKIK

-1525 YEESISEENKIEK
+1525 YEESISEENKVERIT
-1538 IAADTTKPNI
+1538 ADTTKPNI

-1590 LERITKENT
+1590 LDRITKENT

-1816 VATFSKRIVGTIPSL
+1816 VATFSKRIVGTVPSL

-1852 ITYTYEIAKGDNGAL
+1852 IAYTYEIAKGDNGAL

-1899 ADTTKPTAIIKV
+1899 ADTTKPTAIIKA

-1943 NEDDII
+1943 NEDDIV

-1993 EGNANESARINA
+1993 EGNTNESARINA

-2249 ESEGYIRSQRVTK
+2249 ESEGYVRSQRVTK

-2334 KINKD
+2334 KMNKD

>member
-18 AIALVGMFTIS
+18 AIVLVGMFTIS

-134 FDGQGHVIRGLNFN
+134 FDGQDHIIRGINFN
-148 RNNKTYNELSYVGL
+148 RNNKTYNELTCVGL
-162 FGYALNATIKNIKI
+162 FGYALNATIKNITI
-176 ADSNF
+176 ADSRY
-181 NIEYATSTDIFN
+181 NIEYITATDIYSIISN
-193 SMIEGDNANIKEI
+193 SELSIGDIKTDDGKYYEA
-206 EFEFMGNDWYD
+206 
-217 FNFKYKYLGGIAGYI
+217 KYKYLGGIVGYI
-232 DDNSVIDNCTI
+232 KNGTVDNCNI
-243 EDNVNINGLSY
+243 ENDVEVKGLIY
-254 VGGIAGFSKNS
+254 VGGIAGNS
-265 IIKNC
+265 VSSTIKNC
-270 MNKSKISA
+270 NNKAVVSG
-278 FMIVGGIVGKVNG
+278 FLTVGGIVGREVG
-291 DLDTSLTDDSGV
+291 DITSSIETSNEI
-303 LDFSKAKVGKIL
+303 DFSKVKGKVLKSNNTGRVLSVI
-315 NCENI
+315 
-320 GNIRGIL
+320 

-333 AGRIENNSI
+333 AGAAKDNAIIQECTNTGNIEIATKTIQISI
-342 IQSSINKGGIE
+342 IDKTSFEK
-353 TAKSKIKYNGG
+353 A
-364 EYDPENTGGIA
+364 PENAGGIA
-375 GFVSGGYSG
+375 GYVTGTYENGI
-384 YKGYAVIDGSINYG
+384 KGYTAVDTCINKG
-398 KVAAYG
+398 NVKAY
-404 YVGGIA
+404 VDAGGIV
-410 GELGGVLGGYAILSS
+410 GQLGGLDGGYAIASS
-425 NINYSTNIVA
+425 NINYAENI
-435 ERKPSETISTA
+435 ISTKENDYDEA
-446 GYLAGR
+446 GYIAGE
-452 VGSYGVDGKGGTE
+452 VGSNGIDGIGGTN

-471 ALNNFYVMKKDIL
+471 AYNNYYVMKEDVL
-484 NIITQSETSIAENE
+484 NTITQSGMSIAADE
-498 TNTNPQYK
+498 TTVNAQYK
-506 SDYISQDNNDNVK
+506 SDYISVDNNDNVK
-519 KAANNAIYCDTTLNN
+519 KAANNAIYCDQKLNN

-539 IQLAYAKINSFET
+539 IQLAYARINSYET
-552 TNKATKEYFTDISAS
+552 TEKVTKEYFTDISAS
-567 TSVVLDS
+567 TSVILDS

-584 GYGESKFYAKKLD
+584 GYGETKYYAKKLD
-597 NSDYFFNNYGF
+597 NSNYFFDKYGVS
-608 NKLYTGNGTSAE
+608 NIYIGNGTSKKFE
-620 IGYDVD
+620 LDTQKKVKIRTDKIGF
-626 NDTKND
+626 
-632 ITLKL
+632 
-637 RADKLVYKISGN
+637 KIDGN

-664 GTSGTN
+664 GTTGTN
-670 NKEAISYEI
+670 NKEAIRYEI

-692 KEGEKIVIK
+692 KEGEKIVAK

-727 INNSIEMKCTKVKAT
+727 INDSIEMKCTKINAT

-832 EIIIEATT
+832 EIIIETTT
-840 SEQIKEEY
+840 SEQIKEDY

-860 GTGKYNYTS
+860 GRGKYNYTS
-869 EAKVGYAKCKGATI
+869 EDKVGYAKCKGATI
-883 SVDGKTTWKY
+883 SVNGKTTWKY

-951 GTSVTE
+951 GTNVTE

-1169 NEEISNNVTNA
+1169 IEKISNNVTNA

-1187 TWSEELS
+1187 TWNEELS

-1277 LKTIEGYAEGTELGT
+1277 LKTIEAYAEGTELGT

-1305 ITIVATFDEN
+1305 ITIIATFDEN

-1330 FSESGNAKGTINE
+1330 FSESGNAKGTVSK
-1343 GIING
+1343 GTING
-1348 NKITYAYTITEGD
+1348 NKITYTYTITEGD

-1371 GTVKDVA
+1371 GIVTDVA
-1378 GNESKVTRRE
+1378 GNETKVTKRE
-1388 LTGDTII
+1388 LTGDSII
-1395 ADSEAPKVVGITAIA
+1395 ADSEAPKITGITAIA
-1410 PDFKYDSLIEDG
+1410 PDFKYDSLITDG

-1429 ENRITIK
+1429 KNQIKIK

-1525 YEESISEENKIEK
+1525 YEESISEENKVERIT
-1538 IAADTTKPNI
+1538 ADTTKPNI

-1590 LERITKENT
+1590 LDRITKENT

-1816 VATFSKRIVGTIPSL
+1816 VATFSKRIAGTVPSL

-1852 ITYTYEIAKGDNGAL
+1852 IAYTYEIAKGDNGAL

-1899 ADTTKPTAIIKV
+1899 ADTTKPTAIIKA

-1943 NEDDII
+1943 NEDDIV

-2052 VVKEGTTAP
+2052 VVKEGITAP

-2249 ESEGYIRSQRVTK
+2249 ESEGYVRSQRVTK

-2327 TIENLNN
+2327 TTENLNN
-2334 KINKD
+2334 KMNKD

>member
-134 FDGQGHVIRGLNFN
+134 FDGQGHIIRGINFN
-148 RNNKTYNELSYVGL
+148 RNNKTYNELTCVGL
-162 FGYALNATIKNIKI
+162 FGYALNATIKNITI
-176 ADSNF
+176 ADSRY
-181 NIEYATSTDIFN
+181 NIEYITATDIYSIISN
-193 SMIEGDNANIKEI
+193 SELSIGDIKTDDGKYYEA
-206 EFEFMGNDWYD
+206 
-217 FNFKYKYLGGIAGYI
+217 KYKYLGGIVGYI
-232 DDNSVIDNCTI
+232 KNGTVDNCNI
-243 EDNVNINGLSY
+243 ENDVEVKGLIY
-254 VGGIAGFSKNS
+254 VGGIAGNS
-265 IIKNC
+265 VSSTIKNC
-270 MNKSKISA
+270 NNKAVVSG
-278 FMIVGGIVGKVNG
+278 FLTVGGIVGREVG
-291 DLDTSLTDDSGV
+291 DITSSIETSNEI
-303 LDFSKAKVGKIL
+303 DFSKVKGKVLKSNNTGRVLSVI
-315 NCENI
+315 
-320 GNIRGIL
+320 

-333 AGRIENNSI
+333 AGAAKDNAIIQECTNTGNIEIATKTIQISI
-342 IQSSINKGGIE
+342 IDKTSFEK
-353 TAKSKIKYNGG
+353 A
-364 EYDPENTGGIA
+364 PENAGGIA
-375 GFVSGGYSG
+375 GYVTGTYENGI
-384 YKGYAVIDGSINYG
+384 KGYTAVDTCINKG
-398 KVAAYG
+398 NVKAY
-404 YVGGIA
+404 VDAGGIV
-410 GELGGVLGGYAILSS
+410 GQLGGLDGGYAIASS
-425 NINYSTNIVA
+425 NINYAENI
-435 ERKPSETISTA
+435 ISTKENDYDEA
-446 GYLAGR
+446 GYIAGE
-452 VGSYGVDGKGGTE
+452 VGSNGIDGIGGTN
-465 DDSYVY
+465 DDSFTY
-471 ALNNFYVMKKDIL
+471 AYNNYYVMKEDVL
-484 NIITQSETSIAENE
+484 NTITQSEMSIAADE
-498 TNTNPQYK
+498 TKVNSQYK
-506 SDYISQDNNDNVK
+506 SDYISQDNNDKVK
-519 KAANNAIYCDTTLNN
+519 KAANNAVYCDGVLNN
-534 KNTNT
+534 KNTST
-539 IQLAYAKINSFET
+539 IQLAYGKVNSYEVT
-552 TNKATKEYFTDISAS
+552 ENQKAVTKYYLNDISAS
-567 TSVVLDS
+567 TSIILNS

-584 GYGESKFYAKKLD
+584 EYGATKYYAKKLD
-597 NSDYFFNNYGF
+597 NSNYFFNNYSIS
-608 NKLYTGNGTSAE
+608 NIYIGNGTSE
-620 IGYDVD
+620 KFELDIQKKLKIRTDKIGF
-626 NDTKND
+626 
-632 ITLKL
+632 
-637 RADKLVYKISGN
+637 KINGN

-664 GTSGTN
+664 GTTGTN
-670 NKEAISYEI
+670 NKEAIRYEI

-692 KEGEKIVIK
+692 KEGEKIVVK

-727 INNSIEMKCTKVKAT
+727 INDSIEMKCTKVNST

-832 EIIIEATT
+832 EIIIETTT
-840 SEQIKEEY
+840 SEQIKEDY

-951 GTSVTE
+951 GTNVTE

-1169 NEEISNNVTNA
+1169 IEKISNNVTNA

-1194 KEDGSKFEESD
+1194 KEDGSKFEESN

-1277 LKTIEGYAEGTELGT
+1277 LKTIEAYAEGTELGT

-1348 NKITYAYTITEGD
+1348 NKITYTYTVTEGD

-1378 GNESKVTRRE
+1378 GNETKVTRRE

-1410 PDFKYDSLIEDG
+1410 PDFKYDSLIADG

-1514 ADNYKLPKLAE
+1514 TDNYKLPKLAE
-1525 YEESISEENKIEK
+1525 YEESISEENKVERIT
-1538 IAADTTKPNI
+1538 ADTTKPNI

-1590 LERITKENT
+1590 LDRITKENT
-1599 PSLQIKFSESGN
+1599 SSLQIKFSESGN

-1816 VATFSKRIVGTIPSL
+1816 VATFSKRIVGTVPSL

-1852 ITYTYEIAKGDNGAL
+1852 IAYTYEIAKGDNGAL

-2081 NVDVGNYYIEVIAI
+2081 NVDVGNYYIELIAI

-2200 PEPEPDKTAPE
+2200 PEPEPEPDKTAPE

-2249 ESEGYIRSQRVTK
+2249 ESEGYVRSQRVTK

-2334 KINKD
+2334 KMNKD

-2425 DIVAMNNYRLGR
+2425 DMVAMNNYRLGR

>member
-37 IDDNSIGTSFWD
+37 LDDNSIGTSFWD

-62 IKDYFSTEGKT
+62 IKNYFSTEGKT

-113 EWVPIGRGSTATEA
+113 EWVPIGRGATATEA
-127 AKPFKGT
+127 AKPFNGT
-134 FDGQGHVIRGLNFN
+134 FDGQGHIIRGLNFN

-162 FGYALNATIKNIKI
+162 FGYALNATIKNVTI
-176 ADSNF
+176 ADSRY
-181 NIEYATSTDIFN
+181 NIEYITATDIYSIISN
-193 SMIEGDNANIKEI
+193 SELALGDIKTDNGKYYEA
-206 EFEFMGNDWYD
+206 
-217 FNFKYKYLGGIAGYI
+217 KYKCLGGIVGYI
-232 DDNSVIDNCTI
+232 KNGTVDNCNI
-243 EDNVNINGLSY
+243 ENDVEVKGLIY
-254 VGGIAGFSKNS
+254 VGGIAGNS
-265 IIKNC
+265 ISSTIKNC
-270 MNKSKISA
+270 NNNAVISGFFA
-278 FMIVGGIVGKVNG
+278 VGGIVGREVG
-291 DLDTSLTDDSGV
+291 DITSSIETSGEI
-303 LDFSKAKVGKIL
+303 DFSKVKGKVLKSNNNGRVIGI
-315 NCENI
+315 I
-320 GNIRGIL
+320 GNSGGIAGAVKDNAIIQECTNTGNVEIATKTIQL
-327 GNAGGI
+327 NIIDKTSFEKSPENAGGI
-333 AGRIENNSI
+333 AGYVTGTYSNGIKGYVAI
-342 IQSSINKGGIE
+342 DTCINKGNVKAYID
-353 TAKSKIKYNGG
+353 A
-364 EYDPENTGGIA
+364 GGIA
-375 GFVSGGYSG
+375 GQ
-384 YKGYAVIDGSINYG
+384 
-398 KVAAYG
+398 
-404 YVGGIA
+404 
-410 GELGGVLGGYAILSS
+410 LGGLDGGYAIASS
-425 NINYSTNIVA
+425 NINYAENI
-435 ERKPSETISTA
+435 ISTKENDYDEA
-446 GYLAGR
+446 GYIAGE
-452 VGSYGVDGKGGTE
+452 VGSNGTDGKGGTN

-471 ALNNFYVMKKDIL
+471 AYNNYYVMKEDVL
-484 NIITQSETSIAENE
+484 NTITQSEMSIAADE
-498 TNTNPQYK
+498 TKVNAQYK

-519 KAANNAIYCDTTLNN
+519 KAANNAIYCDTILAN
-534 KNTNT
+534 KNTNK
-539 IQLAYAKINSFET
+539 IQLAYAKINNYET
-552 TNKATKEYFTDISAS
+552 TDNVTKEYFTDINLS
-567 TSVVLDS
+567 TSVILDT
-574 GNAYYAILDR
+574 GNAYYAIIDR
-584 GYGESKFYAKKLD
+584 EIGETKFYAKKLD
-597 NSDYFFNNYGF
+597 NSNYFFDNYGVS
-608 NKLYTGNGTSAE
+608 NIYIGNGTSE
-620 IGYDVD
+620 KIEL
-626 NDTKND
+626 DTQKK
-632 ITLKL
+632 IRIRT
-637 RADKLVYKISGN
+637 DKLGFKISGN
-649 EWVINEETDSEKFYV
+649 EWTINEETDSEKFYV
-664 GTSGTN
+664 GTTGTN

-692 KEGEKIVIK
+692 KEGEKIVVK

-727 INNSIEMKCTKVKAT
+727 INNSIEMKCTKVNAT

-767 NLSKQKNAVIY
+767 NLSKQKNVEIY
-778 MLSSDYQLT
+778 MVDSSYSSTAPL
-787 NNPTWYTDSEAVNI
+787 TWYTDSEAVNI

-832 EIIIEATT
+832 EIIIETTT
-840 SEQIKEEY
+840 SEQIKEDY

-860 GTGKYNYTS
+860 GIGKYNYTS
-869 EAKVGYAKCKGATI
+869 EDKVGYAKCKGATI

-940 ELKGTIQGNNK
+940 ELKGTIQGKNK
-951 GTSVTE
+951 GTEVTE

-966 KVEGNSKKAINEA
+966 KVEGDSKKAINEA

-985 SDVIAVE
+985 GDVIAVE

-1004 NGTSENKATL
+1004 NGTSGNKATL

-1069 DITRLSKALIKPKQV
+1069 DITRLSKVSIKPKQV

-1093 EFASQGAGTEALY
+1093 EFASQGAGTENLY

-1169 NEEISNNVTNA
+1169 IEKISNNVTNA

-1225 TYSYTMDVTTNV
+1225 TYSYTMDVITNV

-1249 EQDSCKDLVGQGNVR
+1249 EQDSCKDLVGQRNVR

-1277 LKTIEGYAEGTELGT
+1277 LKTIEAYAEGTELGT

-1297 QYYKIGDK
+1297 QYYKTGDK

-1315 IENTEKDSIPELALQ
+1315 IENTEKDNIPELALQ
-1330 FSESGNAKGTINE
+1330 FSESENAKGTISE

-1348 NKITYAYTITEGD
+1348 NKITYTYTVAEGD
-1361 TGTLSIKGFS
+1361 TGTLSVKGFS

-1395 ADSEAPKVVGITAIA
+1395 ADSEAPKIVGITAIA
-1410 PDFKYDSLIEDG
+1410 PDFKYDSLIADG

-1452 TMTKETAPTLKL
+1452 TITKETAPTLKL
-1464 KFGTGT
+1464 RFGTGT

-1509 IAGNT
+1509 IAGNA
-1514 ADNYKLPKLAE
+1514 ADNYILPKLAE
-1525 YEESISEENKIEK
+1525 YEESISEENKIER
-1538 IAADTTKPNI
+1538 ITADTTKPNV

-1590 LERITKENT
+1590 LDRITKENT

-1611 AKGTIRNASVDYKDN
+1611 AKGTIRNTSVDYKDN

-1649 SNKYYD
+1649 ANKYYD

-1668 SSKNVTA
+1668 SSKKVIA

-1688 NDNAYIVDNGNGT
+1688 NDNAYIVDNGDGT

-1718 NGLTNSNV
+1718 NELTNSNV
-1726 VKNGPKLVLGI
+1726 VNNGPKLVLKEATGNI
-1737 SGEYKSIEPSTINA
+1737 NEINPSTINS

-1816 VATFSKRIVGTIPSL
+1816 VATFSKRIVGTVPSL

-1852 ITYTYEIAKGDNGAL
+1852 IVYTYEIAEGDNGAL

-1882 SNYSEPENITL
+1882 SNYTEPENITL

-1899 ADTTKPTAIIKV
+1899 ADTTKPTAIIKA

-1936 SEEVRDF
+1936 SEEVKDF
-1943 NEDDII
+1943 DEDDII

-1993 EGNANESARINA
+1993 EGNVNESARINT

-2061 DYNILTADQINS
+2061 DYNILTSDQINS

-2165 GVIYAEATD
+2165 GVVYAEATD

-2187 NIEIKEEPKPNPE
+2187 NIDTKEDPKTDPD
-2200 PEPEPDKTAPE
+2200 PEPDKTAPE

-2235 DAVISYSWDNSTWT
+2235 DAIISYSWDNTKWT
-2249 ESEGYIRSQRVTK
+2249 DSNNYVRSQGVSYVPTK
-2262 TPNKAGTYTLYA
+2262 EGTYTLYA

-2279 SGNTSDVTNLKFTII
+2279 SGNTSDVSSLKFTIV
-2294 KSEIDIKKPE
+2294 KSGTDIKKPE
-2304 VIFEDLTTIQ
+2304 VVFEDLTTIQ
-2314 KDGVKYVK
+2314 KDGIKYVK
-2322 TSTGF
+2322 VSTDYTTSKLD
-2327 TIENLNN
+2327 E
-2334 KINKD
+2334 KID
-2339 ALLGYEVKYE
+2339 QDSLLGYEVKYE

-2361 EIVVDGDTKYV
+2361 EIVVDGDTKYI
-2372 VIVNGDVNCDGEV
+2372 VIVNGDINCDGKV
-2385 DFLNDIVLINNY
+2385 DFINDIVLINNY
-2397 RIGVTKNLS
+2397 RIGVTKDLS

>member
-49 KLVNGTVGSTVEE
+49 KLVNGTVGSAVEE

-113 EWVPIGRGSTATEA
+113 EWVPIGRGATATEA
-127 AKPFKGT
+127 ERPFNGT
-134 FDGQGHVIRGLNFN
+134 FDGQGHIIRGLNFN
-148 RNNKTYNELSYVGL
+148 RNNKTYNELSYIGL
-162 FGYALNATIKNIKI
+162 FGYALDATIKNVTI
-176 ADSNF
+176 ADSRY
-181 NIEYATSTDIFN
+181 NIEYITATDIYSIISN
-193 SMIEGDNANIKEI
+193 SELALGDIKTDNGKYYEA
-206 EFEFMGNDWYD
+206 
-217 FNFKYKYLGGIAGYI
+217 KYKCLGGIVGYI
-232 DDNSVIDNCTI
+232 KNGTVDNCNI
-243 EDNVNINGLSY
+243 ENDVEVKGLIY
-254 VGGIAGFSKNS
+254 VGGIAGNS
-265 IIKNC
+265 ISSTIKNC
-270 MNKSKISA
+270 NNNAVISGFLA
-278 FMIVGGIVGKVNG
+278 VGGIVGREVG
-291 DLDTSLTDDSGV
+291 DITSSIETSDEI
-303 LDFSKAKVGKIL
+303 DFSKVKGKVLKSNNNGRVIGI
-315 NCENI
+315 I
-320 GNIRGIL
+320 GNSGGIAGSVKDNAIIQECTNTGNVEIATKTIQL
-327 GNAGGI
+327 NIIDKTSFEKSPENAGGI
-333 AGRIENNSI
+333 AGYVTGTYSNGIKGYVAI
-342 IQSSINKGGIE
+342 DTCINKGNVK
-353 TAKSKIKYNGG
+353 AYV
-364 EYDPENTGGIA
+364 DAGGIA
-375 GFVSGGYSG
+375 GQ
-384 YKGYAVIDGSINYG
+384 
-398 KVAAYG
+398 
-404 YVGGIA
+404 
-410 GELGGVLGGYAILSS
+410 LGGLDGGYAIASS
-425 NINYSTNIVA
+425 NINYAENI
-435 ERKPSETISTA
+435 ISTKENDYDEA
-446 GYLAGR
+446 GYIAGE
-452 VGSYGVDGKGGTE
+452 VGSDGTDGKGGTN

-471 ALNNFYVMKKDIL
+471 AYNNYYVMKKDVL
-484 NIITQSETSIAENE
+484 NTITQSEMSIAADE
-498 TNTNPQYK
+498 TTVNAQYK
-506 SDYISQDNNDNVK
+506 SDYISVDNNDNVK
-519 KAANNAIYCDTTLNN
+519 KAANNAIYCDKKLNN

-539 IQLAYAKINSFET
+539 IQLAYARINSFET

-567 TSVVLDS
+567 TSVILDS

-584 GYGESKFYAKKLD
+584 GYGETKYYAKKLD
-597 NSDYFFNNYGF
+597 NSNYFFDKYGVS
-608 NKLYTGNGTSAE
+608 NIYIGNGTSKKFE
-620 IGYDVD
+620 LDTQKKVKIRTDKIG
-626 NDTKND
+626 
-632 ITLKL
+632 LK
-637 RADKLVYKISGN
+637 INGN
-649 EWVINEETDSEKFYV
+649 EWVVNEETDSEKFYV
-664 GTSGTN
+664 GTTGTN
-670 NKEAISYEI
+670 NKEAIKYEI

-692 KEGEKIVIK
+692 KEGEKIVAK

-727 INNSIEMKCTKVKAT
+727 INDSIEMKCTKVNAT

-832 EIIIEATT
+832 EIIIETTT
-840 SEQIKEEY
+840 SEQIKEDY

-860 GTGKYNYTS
+860 GRGKYNYTS
-869 EAKVGYAKCKGATI
+869 EDKVGYAKCKGATI

-951 GTSVTE
+951 GTNVTE

-1025 DGVSAKAQSVTIS
+1025 DGVSSKAQSVTIS

-1169 NEEISNNVTNA
+1169 IEKISNNVTNA

-1187 TWSEELS
+1187 TWNEELS

-1277 LKTIEGYAEGTELGT
+1277 LKTIEAYAEGTELGT

-1305 ITIVATFDEN
+1305 ITIIATFDEN

-1330 FSESGNAKGTINE
+1330 FSESGNAKGTVSK
-1343 GIING
+1343 GTING
-1348 NKITYAYTITEGD
+1348 NKITYTYTITEGD

-1371 GTVKDVA
+1371 GIVTDVA
-1378 GNESKVTRRE
+1378 GNETKVTKRE
-1388 LTGDTII
+1388 LTGDSII
-1395 ADSEAPKVVGITAIA
+1395 ADSEAPKITGITAIA
-1410 PDFKYDSLIEDG
+1410 PDFKYDSLITDG

-1429 ENRITIK
+1429 KNQIKIK

-1525 YEESISEENKIEK
+1525 YEESISEENKVERIT
-1538 IAADTTKPNI
+1538 ADTTKPNI

-1590 LERITKENT
+1590 LDRITKENT

-1816 VATFSKRIVGTIPSL
+1816 VATFSKRIVGTVPSL

-1852 ITYTYEIAKGDNGAL
+1852 IAYTYEIAKGDNGAL

-1899 ADTTKPTAIIKV
+1899 ADTTKPTAIIKA

-1943 NEDDII
+1943 NEDDIV

-2200 PEPEPDKTAPE
+2200 PEPEPEPDKTAPE

-2249 ESEGYIRSQRVTK
+2249 ESEGYVRSQRVTK

-2334 KINKD
+2334 KMNKD

>member
-49 KLVNGTVGSTVEE
+49 KLVNGTVGSAVEE

-113 EWVPIGRGSTATEA
+113 EWVPIGRGATATEA
-127 AKPFKGT
+127 ERPFNGT
-134 FDGQGHVIRGLNFN
+134 FDGQGHIIRGLNFN
-148 RNNKTYNELSYVGL
+148 RNNKTYNELSYIGL
-162 FGYALNATIKNIKI
+162 FGYALDATIKNVTI
-176 ADSNF
+176 ADSRY
-181 NIEYATSTDIFN
+181 NIEYITATDIYSIISN
-193 SMIEGDNANIKEI
+193 SELALGDIKTDNGKYYEA
-206 EFEFMGNDWYD
+206 
-217 FNFKYKYLGGIAGYI
+217 KYKCLGGIVGYI
-232 DDNSVIDNCTI
+232 KNGTVDNCNI
-243 EDNVNINGLSY
+243 ENDVEVKGLIY
-254 VGGIAGFSKNS
+254 VGGIAGNS
-265 IIKNC
+265 ISSTIKNC
-270 MNKSKISA
+270 NNNAVISGFLA
-278 FMIVGGIVGKVNG
+278 VGGIVGREVG
-291 DLDTSLTDDSGV
+291 DITSSIETSDEI
-303 LDFSKAKVGKIL
+303 DFSKVKGKVLKSNNNGRVIGI
-315 NCENI
+315 I
-320 GNIRGIL
+320 GNSGGIAGSVKDNAIIQECTNTGNVEIATKTIQL
-327 GNAGGI
+327 NIIDKTSFEKSPENAGGI
-333 AGRIENNSI
+333 AGYVTGTYSNGIKGYVAI
-342 IQSSINKGGIE
+342 DTCINKGNVK
-353 TAKSKIKYNGG
+353 AYV
-364 EYDPENTGGIA
+364 DAGGIA
-375 GFVSGGYSG
+375 GQ
-384 YKGYAVIDGSINYG
+384 
-398 KVAAYG
+398 
-404 YVGGIA
+404 
-410 GELGGVLGGYAILSS
+410 LGGLDGGYAIASS
-425 NINYSTNIVA
+425 NINYAENI
-435 ERKPSETISTA
+435 ISTKENDYDEA
-446 GYLAGR
+446 GYIAGE
-452 VGSYGVDGKGGTE
+452 VGSDGTDGKGGTN

-471 ALNNFYVMKKDIL
+471 AYNNYYVMKEDVL
-484 NIITQSETSIAENE
+484 NTITQSEMSIAADE
-498 TNTNPQYK
+498 TTVNAQYK
-506 SDYISQDNNDNVK
+506 SDYISVDNNDNVK
-519 KAANNAIYCDTTLNN
+519 KAANNAIYCDKKLNN

-539 IQLAYAKINSFET
+539 IQLAYARINSYET
-552 TNKATKEYFTDISAS
+552 TEKVTKEYFTDISAS
-567 TSVVLDS
+567 TSVILDS

-584 GYGESKFYAKKLD
+584 GYGETKYYAKKLD
-597 NSDYFFNNYGF
+597 NSNYFFDKYGVS
-608 NKLYTGNGTSAE
+608 NIYIGNGTSKKFE
-620 IGYDVD
+620 LDTQKKVKIRTDKIG
-626 NDTKND
+626 
-632 ITLKL
+632 LK
-637 RADKLVYKISGN
+637 INGN
-649 EWVINEETDSEKFYV
+649 EWVVNEETDSEKFYV
-664 GTSGTN
+664 GTTGTN
-670 NKEAISYEI
+670 NKEAIKYEI

-692 KEGEKIVIK
+692 KEGEKIVAK

-727 INNSIEMKCTKVKAT
+727 INDSIEMKCTKVNAT

-832 EIIIEATT
+832 EIIIETTT
-840 SEQIKEEY
+840 SEQIKEDY

-860 GTGKYNYTS
+860 GRGKYNYTS
-869 EAKVGYAKCKGATI
+869 EDKVGYAKCKGATI

-951 GTSVTE
+951 GTNVTE

-1169 NEEISNNVTNA
+1169 IEKISNNVTNA

-1187 TWSEELS
+1187 TWNEELS

-1277 LKTIEGYAEGTELGT
+1277 LKTIEAYAEGTELGT

-1305 ITIVATFDEN
+1305 ITIIATFDEN

-1330 FSESGNAKGTINE
+1330 FSESGNAKGTVSK
-1343 GIING
+1343 GTING
-1348 NKITYAYTITEGD
+1348 NKITYTYTITEGD

-1371 GTVKDVA
+1371 GIVTDVA
-1378 GNESKVTRRE
+1378 GNETKVTKRE
-1388 LTGDTII
+1388 LTGDSII
-1395 ADSEAPKVVGITAIA
+1395 ADSEAPKITGITAIA
-1410 PDFKYDSLIEDG
+1410 PDFKYDSLITDG

-1429 ENRITIK
+1429 KNQIKIK

-1525 YEESISEENKIEK
+1525 YEESISEENKVERIT
-1538 IAADTTKPNI
+1538 ADTTKPNI

-1590 LERITKENT
+1590 LDRITKENT

-1611 AKGTIRNASVDYKDN
+1611 AKRTIRNASVDYKDN

-1649 SNKYYD
+1649 SNEYYD

-1816 VATFSKRIVGTIPSL
+1816 VATFSKRIVGTVPSL

-1852 ITYTYEIAKGDNGAL
+1852 IAYTYEIAKGDNGAL

-1899 ADTTKPTAIIKV
+1899 ADTTKPTAIIKA

-1943 NEDDII
+1943 NEDDIV

-1993 EGNANESARINA
+1993 EGNTNESARINA

-2081 NVDVGNYYIEVIAI
+2081 NVDVGNYYIELIAI

-2249 ESEGYIRSQRVTK
+2249 ESEGYVRSQRVTK

-2334 KINKD
+2334 KMNKD